1 MRLLAWIASALIIV
15 GCGSP
20 GASAQGIP
28 AVFQLQ
34 SGSTVLIGL
43 DERGR
48 PSVEG
53 GAASTLSS
61 GEVDM
66 VHQLLRDHP
75 DAFGPNGKILRT
87 DQPMPPITP
96 DHIRFTFVPF
106 ESGRQSLLLIESG
119 LGRSFL
125 YRATIKSGG
134 HAARTDVCQV
144 LPGKRGVEHWPY
156 PLDSIEIA
164 DIHFIEWK
172 DGDALRC
179 E

>member
-1 MRLLAWIASALIIV
+1 MRLFAWIASALVIA
-15 GCGSP
+15 GSTSP
-20 GASAQGIP
+20 GAAAPGIP
-28 AVFQLQ
+28 AVFQLE

-43 DERGR
+43 DERGH

-53 GAASTLSS
+53 GAASALSA
-61 GEVDM
+61 GELDM
-66 VHQLLRDHP
+66 VQQLVRDHP

-87 DQPMPPITP
+87 GQSMPPITP

-106 ESGRQSLLLIESG
+106 ESGSQSLLLIESG

-125 YRATIKSGG
+125 YRATIERGG
-134 HAARTDVCQV
+134 RAVRTDVCQV

-156 PLDSIEIA
+156 PLDSIQIT

-172 DGDALRC
+172 DGDPLRC